1 MVYHRPMEASIEQ
14 RRHPRLNVM
23 DAVVV
28 TPNGHGH
35 DTHVLDI
42 SSGGVRLAAFPGWSP
57 VHGAD
62 LKILFL
68 PSSDMPIVMQ
78 ARVAR
83 VATDHFGLEF
93 GDQQDDDVRQ
103 VLEALGRTE

>member
-1 MVYHRPMEASIEQ
+1 MDLTTEQ
-14 RRHPRLNVM
+14 RRYRRLNVM
-23 DAVVV
+23 DAVVI

-42 SSGGVRLAAFPGWSP
+42 SSGGARVAAMSDWRPDT
-57 VHGAD
+57 GAP

-68 PSSDMPIVMQ
+68 PRTDSPIVLQ

-83 VATDHFGLEF
+83 VTTDDLGLAFDES
-93 GDQQDDDVRQ
+93 QDDGVQ
-103 VLEALGRTE
+103 LLLEMLGNQN